1 MRFLLVSN
9 ALTSAIAKLFHPI
22 VYAVAWMLAA
32 IYGVIPNYGVA
43 IAILTVIIMALLT
56 PLTVKSTRSMI
67 AMQRLQPEIKR
78 LQQKYKGPEHR
89 QELQEEMM
97 KLYREQGVN
106 PASGCISGLLSAPF
120 LIILYSVI
128 RGLSNTVAVT
138 KGKFSCPGYPL
149 SVSKTFTGVISC
161 PRDIPTSSSMYGH
174 LVRAHPP
181 GAMLTWGMNLAL
193 KPLSPHSSIWAAL
206 PFYAIIVIAVS
217 LQYFQMAQLNRRNP
231 NQNQLSNQMQ
241 TFQKVTPILFAY
253 IYFIVPAAAAVY
265 MIFSSIIR
273 IVTQVAVFRFDRPKP
288 PKPAE
293 RELPAAPEAPSAAA
307 SPPKS
312 DGVKTDAKVTSPAGT
327 STNGASTKPA
337 AKASPAAKQAQL
349 PNHPRSRD
357 KRKRKAR

>member
-1 MRFLLVSN
+1 MSFLLLSN
-9 ALTSAIAKLFHPI
+9 ALTSGIAKIFHPI

-32 IYGVIPNYGVA
+32 IFGVIPNYGAA
-43 IAILTVIIMALLT
+43 IAILTVIIMAILT

-67 AMQRLQPEIKR
+67 AMQRLQPELKR
-78 LQQKYKGPEHR
+78 IQQKYKGPEHR

-97 KLYREQGVN
+97 KLYKEEGVN

-128 RGLSNTVAVT
+128 RGLSNTVSVKA
-138 KGKFSCPGYPL
+138 GKFSCPGYPYP
-149 SVSKTFTGVISC
+149 VSKTFTGLLSC
-161 PRDIPTSSSMYGH
+161 PRNIPTNSKMYH
-174 LVRAHPP
+174 DLVSAHPP

-193 KPLSPHSSIWAAL
+193 KPLSPHPSIWAAL
-206 PFYAIIVIAVS
+206 PFYAIIVIAVG

-253 IYFIVPAAAAVY
+253 IYFVVPAAAAVY

-273 IVTQVAVFRFDRPKP
+273 IATQVAVFRFDRPKP
-288 PKPAE
+288 PKPHE
-293 RELPAAPEAPSAAA
+293 RELPAATEGPD
-307 SPPKS
+307 
-312 DGVKTDAKVTSPAGT
+312 DGVKVGGKVTPPAAVAG
-327 STNGASTKPA
+327 NGATAAKPVARSAPA
-337 AKASPAAKQAQL
+337 AKAAPPSP
-349 PNHPRSRD
+349 PSHPRSKA